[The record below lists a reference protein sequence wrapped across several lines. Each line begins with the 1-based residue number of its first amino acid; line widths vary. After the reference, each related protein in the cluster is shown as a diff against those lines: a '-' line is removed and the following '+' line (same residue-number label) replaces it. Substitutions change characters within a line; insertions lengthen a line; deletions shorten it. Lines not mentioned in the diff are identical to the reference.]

1 MKKKI
6 PKFKTDKEAIKFLE
20 QDLSDYIN
28 LENFIP
34 VTFEFEK
41 KDKTI
46 TLRLP
51 SKLLN
56 ELKAAAKKE
65 GINYQKL
72 IRSLIESFV
81 KHKKA
86 A

>member
-1 MKKKI
+1 MKKKL
-6 PKFKTDKEAIKFLE
+6 PKFKTDEQIKKFMGS
-20 QDLSDYIN
+20 DISDYIDQN
-28 LENFIP
+28 NFRP
-34 VTFEFEK
+34 LSFEFEK

-51 SKLLN
+51 GKLLE
-56 ELKAAAKKE
+56 ELKASAKVE

-81 KHKKA
+81 RRKKA

>member
-1 MKKKI
+1 MKKKL
-6 PKFKTDKEAIKFLE
+6 PKFKTDKQIKEFMK
-20 QDLSDYIN
+20 QDLTDYIN
-28 LENFIP
+28 AENFIP

-51 SKLLN
+51 GKLLD
-56 ELKAAAKKE
+56 ELKASAKKE

-81 KHKKA
+81 RHKKTA
-86 A
+86 

>member
-1 MKKKI
+1 MKKKF
-6 PKFKTDKEAIKFLE
+6 PKFKTDKQIIEFMKK
-20 QDLSDYIN
+20 DLTDYIN
-28 LENFIP
+28 AENLIP
-34 VTFEFEK
+34 ITFEFEK

-51 SKLLN
+51 SSLLDA
-56 ELKAAAKKE
+56 LKASAKKE
-65 GINYQKL
+65 GINYQKI
-72 IRSLIESFV
+72 IRNLIESFV

>member
-1 MKKKI
+1 MKKKL
-6 PKFKTDKEAIKFLE
+6 PKFKTDKQIKDFIKN
-20 QDLSDYIN
+20 DISDYIN
-28 LENFIP
+28 AENLIP
-34 VTFEFEK
+34 MTFEFEK

-51 SKLLN
+51 GRLLD
-56 ELKAAAKKE
+56 ELKTSAKKE

-81 KHKKA
+81 RRKKPA
-86 A
+86 